1 MPADRLFSEIQ
12 FIGAINEIAER
23 NAIKIE
29 VSSNFDEFRNLR
41 KSQTDRPPLSPV
53 FDPAVSDLGS
63 KNAFWIKGSNSEGE
77 VVHTQAM
84 RLNDLTDCNLAEHLY
99 QRRVAYIPPGVSV
112 DIDRSDF
119 GSAPASR
126 FITGDVC
133 YHGELWLKG
142 GNNGLRGGGLTSALP
157 RLALGLALL
166 EWSPDYVFGLV
177 HPLAACKGLVAR
189 EGYMHL
195 APGGILWQQTE
206 EQEVFEE
213 WLVWMSRED
222 IQHVMRFSPIRLYEN
237 LESKGKPRYAVGQ
250 RVAAAA

>member
-1 MPADRLFSEIQ
+1 MPADRLVSEIQ

>member
-1 MPADRLFSEIQ
+1 MPADRLFTEIQ

-23 NAIKIE
+23 NAIVVE
-29 VSSNFDEFRNLR
+29 VSSDFDEFRNLR
-41 KSQTDRPPLSPV
+41 KKQTDRPPLSSV
-53 FDPAVSDLGS
+53 FDPAVSELGT

-84 RLNDLTDCNLAEHLY
+84 RLNDLTGCSLADHLY
-99 QRRVAYIPPGVSV
+99 QRRVAYMPPGTAV
-112 DIDRSDF
+112 DPDRSTF
-119 GSAPASR
+119 GSAPAAQ

-157 RLALGLALL
+157 RLALALALL
-166 EWSPDYVFGLV
+166 EWSPDYVFGLM
-177 HPLAACKGLVAR
+177 HPLAACKGLAAR
-189 EGYMHL
+189 EGYLHL
-195 APGGILWQQTE
+195 APGGILWHQQDGASA
-206 EQEVFEE
+206 FEE

-222 IQHVMRFSPIRLYEN
+222 IQHVMRYSPLWLYES
-237 LESKGKPRYAVGQ
+237 LEKQGKSREARGE

>member
-23 NAIKIE
+23 NAIEIE

-41 KSQTDRPPLSPV
+41 EKQTDRPPLSPV

-63 KNAFWIKGSNSEGE
+63 KNAFWIKGCNSDGE

-84 RLNDLTDCNLAEHLY
+84 RLNDLTGCSLADHLY
-99 QRRVAYIPPGVSV
+99 QRRVAYMPPGIAV
-112 DIDRSDF
+112 DVDRSDF
-119 GSAPASR
+119 SSAPASQ

-142 GNNGLRGGGLTSALP
+142 GANGLRGGGLTSALP
-157 RLALGLALL
+157 RLALGMALL
-166 EWSPDYVFGLV
+166 EWSPDFVFGLV
-177 HPLAACKGLVAR
+177 HPLAACKGLAAR

-206 EQEVFEE
+206 EQEIFEE

-222 IQHVMRFSPIRLYEN
+222 IQHVMRFSPLRLYEK
-237 LESKGKPRYAVGQ
+237 LETKGKPRYAIGQ
-250 RVAAAA
+250 RVPAAA

>member
-12 FIGAINEIAER
+12 FIGAINEIADR
-23 NAIKIE
+23 NAIDIE
-29 VSSNFDEFRNLR
+29 VSSDFDAFRELR
-41 KSQTDRPPLSPV
+41 KTQTDRPPLSPV

-63 KNAFWIKGSNSEGE
+63 KNAFWIKGCNRQGE

-84 RLNDLTDCNLAEHLY
+84 RLNDLTGCSLADHLF
-99 QRRVAYIPPGVSV
+99 QRRVAYMPPGISV

-119 GSAPASR
+119 GSAPASH

-142 GNNGLRGGGLTSALP
+142 GHNGLRGGGLTSALP

-166 EWSPDYVFGLV
+166 EWSPDFVFGLV
-177 HPLAACKGLVAR
+177 HPLAACKGLAAR

-195 APGGILWQQTE
+195 APGGILWHQLDDVD
-206 EQEVFEE
+206 VFEE

-222 IQHVMRFSPIRLYEN
+222 IQHVMRFSPMRLYEK
-237 LESKGKPRYAVGQ
+237 LEAKAKPNYAIGQ
-250 RVAAAA
+250 RVPAAA